1 MSSHETGA
9 TKPIITFFDGIGD
22 TPRAVGAG
30 RTSKPFTGLA
40 RFTDG
45 TASKLVVQMTAES
58 RTGEIAGTIL
68 VDGFA
73 RGDGSH
79 LYLFR
84 GTSRRRIF
92 SLHALA
98 TGNRTAMLSGT
109 VTADGMRVSGTFM
122 ATAPGS
128 PAGGGTFEVSRA

>member
-1 MSSHETGA
+1 MSSQDA
-9 TKPIITFFDGIGD
+9 SVAKPVITYFDGAGD
-22 TPRAVGAG
+22 TARAVEAG
-30 RTSKPFTGLA
+30 RTGRPFTGLA
-40 RFTDG
+40 RFADG

-68 VDGFA
+68 VDGMA

-84 GTSRRRIF
+84 GTSRRHIF
-92 SLHALA
+92 SIQALA

-109 VTADGMRVSGTFM
+109 VTPDGMQVSGTFV
-122 ATAPGS
+122 ASAPGS
-128 PAGGGTFEVSRA
+128 AVGGGTFEVSRA